1 MNMLPYLKITI
12 LVDDKAPQKLTA
24 EHGLAFW
31 IEFGNAKLL
40 FDTGQGPALEA
51 NARTLGIDLSTADMV
66 ALSHGHY
73 DHTGGLPLALE
84 QAPGARLHCHPSV
97 ARLRYSIKNATAKD
111 VGMPEPARRA
121 VGRLPGKQLA
131 YEARPVLW
139 SSDVGLT
146 GPVPRRTAFET
157 TGGPFFLDPQGVQPD
172 AIEDDQAFWARTR
185 EGIVVV
191 TGCCHSGLIN
201 TLTRVR
207 ELAGDEPILAVIGG
221 FHLLNADTDRLERTI
236 GELREFRPG
245 QLIPTHCTGDGA
257 VAALGAASGVTVVPG
272 KAGDTFQW

>member
-1 MNMLPYLKITI
+1 MAVPLKITI
-12 LVDDKAPQKLTA
+12 LVDDKAPEGLAA

-31 IEFGNAKLL
+31 IEFGKAKLL

-51 NARTLGIDLSTADMV
+51 NARTLGIDLSTANMV

-84 QAPGARLHCHPSV
+84 RAPSARLHCHPAV
-97 ARLRYSIKNATAKD
+97 IKTRYSIRNGVAKV
-111 VGMPEPARRA
+111 VGMPETARKAVDQVTGLRRA
-121 VGRLPGKQLA
+121 LENRA
-131 YEARPVLW
+131 VLW

-146 GPVPRRTAFET
+146 GPISRETTFET
-157 TGGPFFLDPQGVQPD
+157 TGGPFFLDQQGAQPD
-172 AIEDDQAFWARTR
+172 DIEDDQSLWVRTGG
-185 EGIVVV
+185 GIVVV

-207 ELAGDEPILAVIGG
+207 ELAGDGPILAVIGG
-221 FHLLNADTDRLERTI
+221 FHLLNADADRLERTI
-236 GELREFRPG
+236 ESLREFRLR

-257 VAALGAASGVTVVPG
+257 IAALGAAFGVSVAPG

>member
-1 MNMLPYLKITI
+1 MAVPLKITI
-12 LVDDKAPQKLTA
+12 LVDDKAPDGLAA

-31 IEFGNAKLL
+31 IEFGKAKLL

-84 QAPGARLHCHPSV
+84 RAPGARLHCHPAV
-97 ARLRYSIKNATAKD
+97 ITPRYSIRNGVAKAI
-111 VGMPEPARRA
+111 GMPDDARKAVDRVTGQRRA
-121 VGRLPGKQLA
+121 F
-131 YEARPVLW
+131 ESRPVLW
-139 SSDVGLT
+139 SKDVGLT
-146 GPVPRRTAFET
+146 GPIPRKTAFET
-157 TGGPFFLDPQGVQPD
+157 TGGPFFLDRQGVQPD
-172 AIEDDQAFWARTR
+172 GIEDDQSLWVRTGG
-185 EGIVVV
+185 GIVVV

-207 ELAGDEPILAVIGG
+207 ELAGDGPILAVIGG
-221 FHLLNADTDRLERTI
+221 FHLLNADAERLDRTI
-236 GELREFRPG
+236 ESLRELRPG

-257 VAALGAASGVTVVPG
+257 VAALGAAFGVSVAPG
-272 KAGDTFQW
+272 KAGDAFRW

>member
-12 LVDDKAPQKLTA
+12 LVDDKAPQGLTA

-31 IEFGNAKLL
+31 IEFGKARLL
-40 FDTGQGPALEA
+40 FDTGQGPALDA
-51 NARTLGIDLSTADMV
+51 NARALGIDLSTADMV

-84 QAPGARLHCHPSV
+84 RAPGARLHCHPAV
-97 ARLRYSIKNATAKD
+97 ARPRFSLKSDAAKE
-111 VGMPEPARRA
+111 VGMPEPARKA
-121 VGRLPGKQLA
+121 VGRLPEKLRA
-131 YEARPVLW
+131 FESRPVLW
-139 SSDVGLT
+139 SSDVGMT
-146 GPVPRRTAFET
+146 GPIPRRISYET
-157 TGGPFFLDPQGVQPD
+157 TGGPFFLDPQGAQPD
-172 AIEDDQAFWARTR
+172 AIEDDQAFWARTC

-207 ELAGDEPILAVIGG
+207 ELAGGEPIRAVIGG
-221 FHLLNADTDRLERTI
+221 FHLLNADADRLDRTI
-236 GELREFRPG
+236 GDLREFRPG
-245 QLIPTHCTGDGA
+245 QLVPTHCTGDGA
-257 VAALGAASGVTVVPG
+257 IAALGAAYGVTVAPG

>member
-1 MNMLPYLKITI
+1 MLPYLKITI
-12 LVDDKAPQKLTA
+12 LVDDKAPEGLTA

-31 IEFGNAKLL
+31 IEFGKARLL
-40 FDTGQGPALEA
+40 FDTGQGPALDV
-51 NARTLGIDLSTADMV
+51 NARTLGIDLSTADMM

-73 DHTGGLPLALE
+73 DHTGGLPLVLE
-84 QAPGARLHCHPSV
+84 RAPGARLHCHPAV
-97 ARLRYSIKNATAKD
+97 TRPRYSIKNGTAKD

-121 VGRLPGKQLA
+121 VGQLPGKQQS
-131 YEARPVLW
+131 YETRPVLW

-146 GPVPRRTAFET
+146 GPISRRTTYET
-157 TGGPFFLDPQGVQPD
+157 TGGAFFLDSQGMQPD

-185 EGIVVV
+185 DGIVVV

-207 ELAGDEPILAVIGG
+207 ELAGDGPILAVIGG
-221 FHLLNADTDRLERTI
+221 FHLLNADAERLDRTI
-236 GELREFRPG
+236 DGLREFRPE

-257 VAALGAASGVTVVPG
+257 VAALGAAFGVTVAPG